1 MSAKKRILFFQMS
14 KKVGL
19 IFAWAVITAVSQASA
34 QDHRSEQVLAS
45 ELKRFSLMT
54 NRDTLQLRDYLSED
68 LVYIHS
74 NALRENTA
82 EHIRAISTGKI
93 VYQRMD
99 RKRADVRLYGRTAIV
114 NGEIQVAGLLNNTPF
129 DVFMLYTAIYHKKK
143 GKWQLINWQTTRRAA

>member
-1 MSAKKRILFFQMS
+1 MS

-54 NRDTLQLRDYLSED
+54 NRDTVQLRDYLSED

-99 RKRADVRLYGRTAIV
+99 RKRADVRLYGRTA
-114 NGEIQVAGLLNNTPF
+114 
-129 DVFMLYTAIYHKKK
+129 
-143 GKWQLINWQTTRRAA
+143 